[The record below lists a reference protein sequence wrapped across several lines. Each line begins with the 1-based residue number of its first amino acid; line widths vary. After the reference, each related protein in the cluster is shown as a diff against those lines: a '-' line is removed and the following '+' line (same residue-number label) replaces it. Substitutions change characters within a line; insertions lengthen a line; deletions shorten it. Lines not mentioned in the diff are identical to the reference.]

1 MTDLLHDYSIAI
13 AAQEM
18 AYAINKGLYGHGHR
32 RRRSAPV
39 HREPEPLPQEAAE
52 AIEEY
57 RETLLGG

>member
-18 AYAINKGLYGHGHR
+18 AYAIHKGLYGQGKR

-39 HREPEPLPQEAAE
+39 HREPEIPEEVRAAIDEYKE
-52 AIEEY
+52 AIQ
-57 RETLLGG
+57 